1 VIGVCEWIFG
11 SRALDESLACV
22 AAAGAEGIEVT
33 GEPARDAGAVAAA
46 LSAAGLVAT
55 GTTAASRWPT
65 DERDLAHSSVEAR
78 RRAVEYYRGCVELA
92 AAVGAPVVGLIP
104 GAVGRIAPLTTQARE
119 WGHAV
124 EGVREVALYAAERG
138 VSVAVEA
145 INRYETHLV
154 NRVEQAL
161 ELADATGVDGVVG
174 VIADMFHMQL
184 EEEDPAAAVA
194 RAGPVLRRARARD
207 AGGRADHR
215 RRARRRLHRA
225 ARARVHRTGTGSV
238 RGGEGGAG
246 DGTARR
252 RRGRKRSIP
261 EEARRWRRLSSRRSA
276 PTSTTAGP
284 T

>member
-11 SRALDESLACV
+11 SRSLGESLACV

-33 GEPARDAGAVAAA
+33 GEPARDAAAVAAA
-46 LSAAGLVAT
+46 LSAAGLGAT

-65 DERDLAHSSVEAR
+65 DERDLAHSSADAR
-78 RRAVEYYRGCVELA
+78 RRAVEYYRGCVDLA

-119 WGHAV
+119 WEHAV

-161 ELADATGVDGVVG
+161 ELADATGVDGVG
-174 VIADMFHMQL
+174 VIADVFHMQL
-184 EEEDPAAAVA
+184 EEEDPAAAVVS
-194 RAGPVLRRARARD
+194 AGPALRALHVAGSTRGGLARGTLAVGPTI
-207 AGGRADHR
+207 A
-215 RRARRRLHRA
+215 A
-225 ARARVHRTGTGSV
+225 ARGGGFTGPLVLECTAPGPDPFEADKGAPAMKLLDDDVSESV
-238 RGGEGGAG
+238 RILKEL
-246 DGTARR
+246 DR
-252 RRGRKRSIP
+252 
-261 EEARRWRRLSSRRSA
+261 
-276 PTSTTAGP
+276 
-284 T
+284 

>member
-1 VIGVCEWIFG
+1 VIGVCEWILG

-119 WGHAV
+119 WEHAV

-161 ELADATGVDGVVG
+161 ELADATGVDGVG
-174 VIADMFHMQL
+174 VIADVFHMQL

-194 RAGPVLRRARARD
+194 RAGPALRALHVAGSTRGGLARGTLVVGPTVAAARGGGFTGPLVLECTAPGPDPFEADKGAPAMELLDADVVDSIRYLRRLED
-207 AGGRADHR
+207 
-215 RRARRRLHRA
+215 
-225 ARARVHRTGTGSV
+225 
-238 RGGEGGAG
+238 G
-246 DGTARR
+246 DD
-252 RRGRKRSIP
+252 
-261 EEARRWRRLSSRRSA
+261 
-276 PTSTTAGP
+276 
-284 T
+284 